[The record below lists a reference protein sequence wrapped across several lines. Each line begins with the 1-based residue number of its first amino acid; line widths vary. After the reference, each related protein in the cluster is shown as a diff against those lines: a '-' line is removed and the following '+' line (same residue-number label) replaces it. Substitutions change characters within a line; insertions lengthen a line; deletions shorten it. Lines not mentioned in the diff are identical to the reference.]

1 MEDRIRIVIEAETQR
16 AIANLR
22 QAQREAR
29 NTANNFQQSARQTGT
44 LNAALPKLSAGMAAI
59 GVSAAAAGAALATFA
74 KASYD
79 MAAEVQASTQVVS
92 RLFGESADAIEEF
105 SKTAADN
112 LGISEKSAIKFSGVY
127 GNLLSGFIKDSD
139 VLAQTTQEVLQQSAV
154 IAAATGRTIE
164 DVNERIRSGLLG
176 NTEAIEDLGINVNV
190 ALIETTEAFKKFAGN
205 KSWEQLDFNM
215 QQQIRLSAILEQSY
229 QKYGDSLNDNVI
241 SRTNKAV
248 AVFENF
254 QKAVGDAFIPYAEE
268 ILPKITEA
276 MQAFSDSESNMTA
289 LIGTI
294 QVLIESLLIAWNTVG
309 LFVDSLKTGAA
320 TVMQIFINPIL
331 NGIASLSEALASLK
345 IPGLIDMS
353 GLDNVAN
360 KLRSVT
366 QNINNI
372 ATSTAQ
378 DTRENYEQIVQGF
391 SNIWDILQGNI
402 RKSAIETKEEV
413 KKVVE
418 STPTP
423 KLIDEKD
430 VERNKEILL
439 QFEIDYRETMGK
451 MEEAARLSI
460 EAQKEIYA
468 EAGVDRVRLEEWAN
482 MQILRSKTDLLSG
495 IKRGFHD
502 LALESSDYASQM
514 ESVLSS
520 AFQGAED
527 ALVDFVT
534 TGEADFKAFAE
545 SILKEIARMAIKM
558 AIIAPLQRAFS
569 GMFNGTSVGSAGT
582 GTSAVSSNSVSTS
595 VKHSGG
601 MVESAGASRSVP
613 MSLFAGAPRFHN
625 GGMLA
630 PDEVPIIAQKG
641 ERVLNREETKA
652 YNSGR
657 GVSVPVNVVVNNNSA
672 SNVEVEQKQN
682 NQGGMDIEVMIG
694 DAAAKQIAKKGTLA
708 NKAVTNNNKQELIRR

>member
-1 MEDRIRIVIEAETQR
+1 MEDRIKIVIEAETQR
-16 AIANLR
+16 AITNLR

-59 GVSAAAAGAALATFA
+59 GVSAAAAGAALGAFA

-79 MAAEVQASTQVVS
+79 MAAEVQASTQIVS
-92 RLFGESADAIEEF
+92 RLFGESADAIKEF

-215 QQQIRLSAILEQSY
+215 QQQIRLAAILEQSY

-241 SRTNKAV
+241 SRTNKA
-248 AVFENF
+248 AAAFDNF
-254 QKAVGDAFIPYAEE
+254 KKQIGDALLPYMEE
-268 ILPKITEA
+268 LLENMNEVTQSITG
-276 MQAFSDSESNMTA
+276 SESNMKV

-294 QVLIESLLIAWNTVG
+294 QVLIESLQIAWNMVG
-309 LFVDSLKTGAA
+309 FLVDEMKAGAA
-320 TVMQIFINPIL
+320 VILQMFVNPIL
-331 NGIASLSEALASLK
+331 NGIASLSDALAGLK
-345 IPGLIDMS
+345 IPGLDMS
-353 GLDNVAN
+353 
-360 KLRSVT
+360 SYE
-366 QNINNI
+366 NI
-372 ATSTAQ
+372 AKSLRATAQ
-378 DTRENYEQIVQGF
+378 GINDIVASSTESARENYAQMVEGF
-391 SNIWDILQGNI
+391 TNIWEIANGNI
-402 RKSAIETKEEV
+402 KKSAIETKEEV

-527 ALVDFVT
+527 ALTEFVT
-534 TGEADFKAFAE
+534 TGTTDFKAFAD

-558 AIIAPLQRAFS
+558 AVIAPLQRAFS
-569 GMFNGTSVGSAGT
+569 GIFNGTSVGSAK
-582 GTSAVSSNSVSTS
+582 VF
-595 VKHSGG
+595 HSGG

-630 PDEVPIIAQKG
+630 ADEVPIIAQTG
-641 ERVLNREETKA
+641 ERILNREETKE
-652 YNSGR
+652 YNAGR
-657 GVSVPVNVVVNNNSA
+657 GVSVPVNVVVNNNSN
-672 SNVEVEQKQN
+672 SNVNVEQKQN

-708 NKAVTNNNKQELIRR
+708 NKAVTNNNKQELVRR